1 MIADITLAEV
11 SVITQLA
18 TSAVLWPSTKP
29 ALLDRRLPWK
39 LFSQLLVEVLRLP
52 IANTDPFQNDRLVL
66 PTKGCLQLDDLI
78 PDAMCLLSAL
88 TGTFLNAMRLQGKEP
103 EHFKDYILPLVM
115 TTLQKHYQQ
124 PWGGILVLLLASFM
138 GQLGRGVILK
148 LKKEV
153 PQESFQDA
161 VWTGEYSW
169 HRLHTGLPL
178 LLAQLDTTCSAVMFA
193 HLPHLHAGHCAYYI
207 RSMSLSGMRCVYDTA
222 FHRQQK

>member
-1 MIADITLAEV
+1 MLIDAYIYWQLCAFANCCHEPYLTWFCDADITLAEV

-52 IANTDPFQNDRLVL
+52 IINTVPFSEDRLVL

-88 TGTFLNAMRLQGKEP
+88 TGTFLNAMRSQGKEP

-138 GQLGRGVILK
+138 GQLGKGVILK

-161 VWTGEYSW
+161 VWTGQSV
-169 HRLHTGLPL
+169 LC
-178 LLAQLDTTCSAVMFA
+178 QCF
-193 HLPHLHAGHCAYYI
+193 
-207 RSMSLSGMRCVYDTA
+207 
-222 FHRQQK
+222 